1 MSLPRKSF
9 IIIFFS
15 LLQISIVAQVKDPN
29 LGTEVVNVVKPFTPT
44 IADASKLVEVPILDK
59 NTTLKIQNI
68 KYAIFSIPVASTFTP
83 SKGIAANLELPI
95 ENRRYD
101 NYASLGVGNYGS
113 ALAALFVTHE
123 ISKNE
128 LVSGM
133 FKHNSSQ
140 GNIAGVALDNFFY
153 DTKLD
158 LNYSN
163 KQADLSWKTNFNY
176 QNQVFNWYGL
186 PTNFGF
192 GLTDTQQTAV
202 LSNIDPTHTFHNFT
216 LGGNA
221 EMPNSIFKAIDVQYH
236 RFWDNY
242 NSTENEFLMKPTFK
256 FDVANHNI
264 TLVTNVN
271 YLNTRFDKFYQADKN
286 DVTISN
292 LQNQNSYFGVS
303 LNPNYT
309 IFKNDLTLNIGT
321 EVTYLNTMTNMSNG
335 EDFGNRSNV
344 YFYPKL
350 TASYKVVGDL
360 MIAFGGIEGG
370 LNQNSYRNFASQ
382 NPFISPTLSIVPTDL
397 QYDINAGLKGKLAAN
412 LGYSVKVSYIT
423 ENNKAL
429 FRSNFLYPH
438 LQNDNYA
445 YGNSFSVVYDNVR
458 TLSFFGELKADFTD
472 KISFGINGT
481 FASFDNKFEEE
492 VWNLPSIQIASTLD
506 VTISK
511 KWFAGAN
518 VFFVGE
524 RKDQTVQQT
533 LAAVFPPQYVQKTVL
548 LPNFFDANINVGY
561 KHNERI
567 SAFLKVNNIG
577 NQMYQRWINFPVQQL
592 QVVLGANYKFDF

>member
-1 MSLPRKSF
+1 M
-9 IIIFFS
+9 
-15 LLQISIVAQVKDPN
+15 LQISIVAQVKDPN

-44 IADASKLVEVPILDK
+44 IADATKLVEVPMMDK
-59 NTTLKIQNI
+59 NATLKIENI
-68 KYAIFSIPVASTFTP
+68 KYAIFSVPVASTFTP
-83 SKGIAANLELPI
+83 SKGVAAKLEVAA
-95 ENRRYD
+95 ERRRYD
-101 NYASLGVGNYGS
+101 NYASLGIGNYGS

-128 LVSGM
+128 FVSGM

-163 KQADLSWKTNFNY
+163 KQADLSWKTNIGY
-176 QNQVFNWYGL
+176 QNQVYNWYGL

-192 GLTDTQQTAV
+192 GLTDAQQSAV
-202 LSNIDPTHTFHNFT
+202 LSNIDPTHAFQNLT

-221 EMPNSIFKAIDVQYH
+221 EMPNAIFNTIDFQYN

-242 NSTENEFLMKPTFK
+242 NSTENEFLIKPTFK

-271 YLNTRFDKFYQADKN
+271 YLNTRFDKFYQADK
-286 DVTISN
+286 SN
-292 LQNQNSYFGVS
+292 VAIANFQNENSYLGVS

-309 IFKNDLTLNIGT
+309 IFKNDLTLNIGA
-321 EVTYLNTMTNMSNG
+321 EVTYLNTIANVANG
-335 EDFGNRSNV
+335 EDFGTSSNV

-370 LNQNSYRNFASQ
+370 LNQNSYRNFANQ
-382 NPFISPTLSIVPTDL
+382 NPFVSPTLSMLPTDL

-412 LGYSVKVSYIT
+412 LGYNVKASYIT

-429 FRSNFLYPH
+429 FRSNFFYPH
-438 LQNDNYA
+438 LQNDNYE

-472 KISFGINGT
+472 KISFGVNGT
-481 FASFDNKFEEE
+481 FASFDSKFQEE
-492 VWNLPSIQIASTLD
+492 VWNVSAIQIASTLD

-511 KWFAGAN
+511 KWFAGASL
-518 VFFVGE
+518 FFVGE
-524 RKDQTVQQT
+524 RRDQIAEQT
-533 LAAVFPPQYVQKTVL
+533 LAAVFPPHYVQKTVL
-548 LPNFFDANINVGY
+548 IPGFFDANINVGY

-567 SAFLKVNNIG
+567 SAFLKANNIG
-577 NQMYQRWINFPVQQL
+577 NQMYQRWMNFPVQQL